1 MKNIL
6 LTGGAGYIG
15 SHTAIEL
22 LNTGYSVI
30 IVDNLS
36 NSSLESLNRV
46 EKITNKKILFY
57 EIDLCDKNKVNEVI
71 NSNKIDAVIHFA
83 GLKAVGESVNNPLLY
98 YKNNILSTLNLLE
111 AMLENNIK
119 NLVFSSSATVYG
131 NPASIPITEKHS
143 TGVGLTNPYGKTKY
157 FIEEILQDMTNTKQE
172 WQITSLRYFNPIGA
186 HPTGLIGEDPTG
198 IPNNLMPFI
207 SQVAI
212 GKRKKLNIYGN
223 DYKTKDGTGVRDYIH
238 VVDLAKAHLA
248 AIKNPSKKNIYRSIN
263 IGTGQGTSVTELI
276 EAFERINKIK
286 INYKFENRR
295 PGDIAEC
302 YADPT
307 LAKKELDWVAKLT
320 IEDACRDSWNWQ
332 QKNPNGFR

>member
-131 NPASIPITEKHS
+131 DPASIPITEKHS

-263 IGTGQGTSVTELI
+263 IGTGQGTSVIELI

-286 INYKFENRR
+286 INYKFEKRR
-295 PGDIAEC
+295 SGDIAEC

-307 LAKKELDWVAKLT
+307 LANKELNWVARLT